1 VNPATLPASAPVD
14 PATRPGKPG
23 RRGTPR
29 RDRARLS
36 DGRYALLLVA
46 PAAAVLLGL
55 VGWPVVR
62 LLIDSLHSGSG
73 LGDARRFV
81 GLDNYAG
88 VVSDPAI
95 RAAAGRTLVYTV
107 TVVTAELVI
116 GLGMALLFRALGTR
130 ARLLQTLFLYPLM
143 IAPVVAGLLWRFLMI
158 DNFGIFNELLA
169 RAGIID
175 SPAAVSWL
183 ADPDIVLFSVAVPDI
198 WLTTSF
204 MTLVLYAGLQSIPPD
219 LYEAAR
225 LDGAGGLR
233 MLWNVTLPLLRPVI
247 AVALIIR
254 GVDAARAFDVI
265 LVQTDGGP
273 QSASETLSLTVYKT
287 MVTFGDPG
295 SAAAISTLFML
306 VMMIVALVAVFTVWR
321 PARES

>member
-1 VNPATLPASAPVD
+1 MNQATLPAPAQVD
-14 PATRPGKPG
+14 DRRRPQ
-23 RRGTPR
+23 RPR
-29 RDRARLS
+29 MS
-36 DGRYALLLVA
+36 DARYALLLVA

-55 VGWPVVR
+55 VGWPIVR
-62 LLIDSLHSGSG
+62 LVVDSFHTGSG
-73 LGDARRFV
+73 LGDGRRFA
-81 GLDNYAG
+81 GFDNYVTALT
-88 VVSDPAI
+88 DPAI
-95 RAAAGRTLVYTV
+95 RAAAGRTLAYTV
-107 TVVTAELVI
+107 LVVAAELVI
-116 GLGMALLFRALGTR
+116 GLGMALLFRALGSR
-130 ARLLQTLFLYPLM
+130 SRPLQTLFLYPLM
-143 IAPVVAGLLWRFLMI
+143 IAPVVAGLLWRFLII
-158 DNFGIFNELLA
+158 DNFGIVNELLA

-175 SPAAVSWL
+175 SPSAVSWL
-183 ADPDIVLFSVAVPDI
+183 SDPGIVLFSVALPDI

-247 AVALIIR
+247 AVALVIR

-265 LVQTDGGP
+265 LVQTNGGP

-287 MVTFGDPG
+287 MVTFNDPG
-295 SAAAISTLFML
+295 AAAAVSTLFMI
-306 VMMIVALVAVFTVWR
+306 VMMVVALVAVFTVWR